1 MLEILSRER
10 SRRRYVTS
18 FAILVRL
25 REEEEWSSNS
35 RLSHDSSKATTML
48 HKIYSNQPR
57 KYRYCSYGG
66 SAPI

>member
-10 SRRRYVTS
+10 SSRRYVTS

-25 REEEEWSSNS
+25 RDEEWSSSS

-48 HKIYSNQPR
+48 HKTEYEL
-57 KYRYCSYGG
+57 K
-66 SAPI
+66 